1 MTSHAL
7 SPTPREIRIK
17 RMSYR
22 SWHRGCK
29 ETDIIL
35 GHFADH
41 HLATLSDDALDLFER
56 FLEEQDADIW
66 KWLTGEAH
74 PCDAAYQPLLQQLSA
89 YSTLVKI

>member
-1 MTSHAL
+1 MTHEPASL
-7 SPTPREIRIK
+7 SPREIRIK

-41 HLATLSDDALDLFER
+41 HLASLPDDELDLFER

-66 KWLTGEAH
+66 KWLTAEAH
-74 PCDAAYQPLLQQLSA
+74 PSDAAYLPLLQQLSA